1 MFGKRDTDQ
10 LTEEPII
17 SDDTPEVKERDNAAK
32 SFHTL
37 DIEEADQTELKTE
50 NISVRLQRA
59 RTRIWADL
67 RDGIDLKSLG

>member
-17 SDDTPEVKERDNAAK
+17 SDDTPEVKERDNATK

-50 NISVRLQRA
+50 NISA
-59 RTRIWADL
+59 RNSRKKVSFFSEKNSAF
-67 RDGIDLKSLG
+67 S